1 MAIYLVVTYILHES
15 AFSCALLMNG
25 QYIKVD
31 SKKSPILEKL
41 TRKTQFFV
49 WVFPLYFM

>member
-1 MAIYLVVTYILHES
+1 MAIYLVVTYILRES
-15 AFSCALLMNG
+15 PFSCALLMNG